1 MEVYTVNHYESLGVD
16 QKATP
21 DQIKA
26 AYRSKAREKHPDK
39 GGSSED
45 FAPIAKAY
53 EVLSDPERRLL
64 YDTTGGDHR
73 PPIEIE
79 VQNALLAVINQA
91 LSQPDGT
98 PIIEL
103 AKRTIQAV
111 QAESP
116 GQIKKLKARKA
127 RLEARRGKISS
138 AGAMNLVHMVIDGE
152 LKGIEARLAQLEH
165 EAVLHTACL
174 DELGKYTETVES
186 EAPARHRGTYS
197 VTFNT
202 WNG

>member
-1 MEVYTVNHYESLGVD
+1 MNHYEQLGVD
-16 QKATP
+16 EKATA
-21 DQIKA
+21 DQIKK
-26 AYRSKAREKHPDK
+26 AYRAKAREKHPDK
-39 GGSSED
+39 GGSDED
-45 FAPIAKAY
+45 FAPVAKAY

-64 YDTTGGDHR
+64 YDTTGGDRR

-98 PIIEL
+98 PIIEI

-127 RLEARRGKISS
+127 KLEARRGKISS
-138 AGAMNLVHMVIDGE
+138 AGKVNLVHLVIDGE
-152 LKGIEARLAQLEH
+152 LKGIEGNLAQLEH
-165 EAVLHTACL
+165 QALVSSACL
-174 DELGKYTETVES
+174 KELENYTE
-186 EAPARHRGTYS
+186 EAEIVPEPRHRGTFS
-197 VTFNT
+197 VTIGS